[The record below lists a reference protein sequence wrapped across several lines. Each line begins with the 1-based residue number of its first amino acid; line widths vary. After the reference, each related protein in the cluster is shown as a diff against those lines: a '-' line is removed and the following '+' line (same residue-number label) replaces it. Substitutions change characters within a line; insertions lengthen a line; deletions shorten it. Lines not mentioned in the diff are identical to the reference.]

1 MAKSWSTT
9 ALPLLR
15 IIRCSRR
22 LPMCLTTGGAPA
34 IIAARWSWMKPAP
47 ATAAGRPRP
56 LHRRFAPT
64 SAQRTLASAG
74 RRSCTT
80 ASSGPSTGSAAKIVR
95 ARSPLFHAM
104 FMPCPLIFT
113 TSCLYTCDMS
123 GCRYNS
129 QARSSTDERYRA
141 QHRPCQEPPPNV

>member
-1 MAKSWSTT
+1 VAKSWSTT

-80 ASSGPSTGSAAKIVR
+80 ASSGPSTGSAAKIMYRSKKIDDSGQVIGGSWR
-95 ARSPLFHAM
+95 NDHRLQEGGQVYNLSHLSSHHGQTGASTTLLSAR
-104 FMPCPLIFT
+104 
-113 TSCLYTCDMS
+113 
-123 GCRYNS
+123 
-129 QARSSTDERYRA
+129 
-141 QHRPCQEPPPNV
+141 